1 MELKNKRIVF
11 AGDSITDMNR
21 GRNEKDLN
29 HIYGHSYVFLL
40 ASGLGYEHPE
50 DNMTFINRG
59 ISSNTSLDLLQRW
72 ESDVLSQKP
81 DVISLL
87 VGVNDINAAACE
99 GEEPDLQTYRRN
111 LEEMYRMAIKA
122 NPETQFI
129 VCEPFVFAELTE
141 PFVKDYFVK
150 QFPALQQEA
159 RNFARRIGAVFV
171 PLQSEFDRASQRVEG
186 LGRRYWI
193 WDGVHPTAAGHKI
206 IENQWMKYVFENK

>member
-40 ASGLGYEHPE
+40 ASGLGYERPE

-59 ISSNTSLDLLQRW
+59 NSGDTSLDILERW

-81 DVISLL
+81 DIISLL
-87 VGVNDINAAACE
+87 AGVNDIISAAAK
-99 GEEPDLQTYRRN
+99 GADPDLQMYRRN
-111 LEEMYRMAIKA
+111 LEEMYRLAKEA
-122 NPETQFI
+122 NPDTDFI

-141 PFVKDYFVK
+141 PFVKDSFDK
-150 QFPALQQEA
+150 HFSSIQQEA

-171 PLQSEFDRASQRVEG
+171 PLQNEFDRASQRIEG

-193 WDGVHPTAAGHKI
+193 WDGVHPTAAGQNI
-206 IENQWMKYVFENK
+206 IEKQWIKYVFENK